1 MTGIELIII
10 ICIVLAI
17 AWVVKTGLKRGQFNA
32 KSTKIVQVNDFFK
45 KYKNVMS
52 DDLMKRISDE
62 TLKGN
67 EYMRIDVYT
76 IEMLESKLAQNT
88 ETN

>member
-10 ICIVLAI
+10 ICVALAI
-17 AWVVKTGLKRGQFNA
+17 AWAVKTGLKRGQFNA
-32 KSTKIVQVNDFFK
+32 KTTKIVRVNDVFE

>member
-10 ICIVLAI
+10 LCVVLSI
-17 AWVVKTGLKRGQFNA
+17 AWAVRTGLRKGQLNA
-32 KSTKIVQVNDFFK
+32 KSTKIVRVNDFFQ
-45 KYKNVMS
+45 KYKNVIS
-52 DDLMKRISDE
+52 DDLMKKISDE

-76 IEMLESKLAQNT
+76 LEMLESKLAQKN
-88 ETN
+88 E